1 MALIKIA
8 PSILSADFSKMGD
21 AVSSLEKNGAD
32 MIHCDVM
39 DGVFVKNITFGPK
52 MIRDIRKHTALPLD
66 CHLMIVNPENYIEK
80 FAEAGASF
88 ITVHK
93 EACGENLPVV
103 LKSIKSLGCKC
114 GLVLNPDTP
123 LKSVYA
129 SIELCDILLL
139 MSVFPGFGGQKF
151 IESVFP
157 KLSEARK
164 IIDCSGRNIDLEVDG
179 GVNAENVRRIKE
191 AGANV
196 IVAGSAVFKANDV
209 KKAIDSLR
217 EA

>member
-1 MALIKIA
+1 
-8 PSILSADFSKMGD
+8 
-21 AVSSLEKNGAD
+21 